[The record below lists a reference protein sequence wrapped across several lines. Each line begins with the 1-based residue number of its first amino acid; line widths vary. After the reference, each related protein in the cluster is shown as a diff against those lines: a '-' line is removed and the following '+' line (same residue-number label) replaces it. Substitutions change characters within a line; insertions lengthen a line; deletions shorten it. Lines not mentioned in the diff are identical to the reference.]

1 MDNESTPK
9 ANSAKAFWTKHKT
22 AILATTTV
30 VSTLAAT
37 VGFYAARNWSHAFE
51 AAAPE
56 AYHEFVNSF
65 SED

>member
-9 ANSAKAFWTKHKT
+9 ASPVKAFWTKHKT

-30 VSTLAAT
+30 VSTSAAAL
-37 VGFYAARNWSHAFE
+37 GFYAARNWSRAFE

-56 AYHEFVNSF
+56 AYHDFINSF
-65 SED
+65 EE